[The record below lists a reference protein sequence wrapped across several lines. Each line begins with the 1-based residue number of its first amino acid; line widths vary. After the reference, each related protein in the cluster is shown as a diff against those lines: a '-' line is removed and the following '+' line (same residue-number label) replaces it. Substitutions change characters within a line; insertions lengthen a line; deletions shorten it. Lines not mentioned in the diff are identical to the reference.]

1 MEKFRQIALP
11 IQKPAKSR
19 IEKSLNWIKMETELE
34 RHHSIISD
42 HELNVDI
49 DGDVVVFRE
58 RKEFS
63 NVVKNSNEIES
74 TSVHTRF
81 IGDEYLT
88 VTQTMKDGKTDE
100 TRETNLG
107 DSEEAVDNFK
117 NKWELC
123 MFHFHVVLFRTLFIW
138 FCCLNGLL

>member
-1 MEKFRQIALP
+1 
-11 IQKPAKSR
+11 
-19 IEKSLNWIKMETELE
+19 METELE

-49 DGDVVVFRE
+49 DGDVVVIRE

-88 VTQTMKDGKTDE
+88 VTQTLKDGKTDE

-117 NKWELC
+117 NAWELYWHPTLAQSHNSVG
-123 MFHFHVVLFRTLFIW
+123 FTDKFKRLFG
-138 FCCLNGLL
+138 LNQS

>member
-1 MEKFRQIALP
+1 
-11 IQKPAKSR
+11 
-19 IEKSLNWIKMETELE
+19 METEQE
-34 RHHSIISD
+34 GHRSTIYVTNNQ
-42 HELNVDI
+42 LNVDI
-49 DGDVVVFRE
+49 DGDVVVLRE

-63 NVVKNSNEIES
+63 IVVKNSNEIES
-74 TSVHTRF
+74 ICVHTRF
-81 IGDEYLT
+81 IGDKYLT

-100 TRETNLG
+100 TTETNLG
-107 DSEEAVDNFK
+107 DIAGEAVDNFK